1 MKKLVLF
8 AVVAALSSVGHW
20 PSGVMGV
27 SSALA
32 TENTA
37 APKPMVSVLT
47 LERRTIVESAS
58 FPGRVAPVRQVS
70 IRPQVDGI
78 ITDVL
83 FRPGSFVEKGQPLY
97 QIDSAR
103 YEAELATARAE
114 QERIQS
120 NISFLEARMQRYQ
133 KLVRNGSV
141 SQQDF
146 EDVKTQLD
154 EAKAELA
161 VARAKVNTAQI
172 SLGHT
177 RVVATITGQA
187 GRTRVSDGALA
198 LANRDDNT
206 LTVITQIDPM
216 NIDLQLTTAQ
226 AIDLR
231 TRFGVQAELPVT
243 VTLGTGKTPYPHTG
257 KVMFT
262 EATTAPTTDS
272 VFLRAEFANPDGVLM
287 PGTYAKATIAYGER
301 DVLLVPQR
309 ATTRQPDGS
318 LTVWVVDAAN
328 VAQPR
333 PIQAGSAWQDQWIVA
348 SGLEAGETVVMTG
361 YQKIRPGVEVQTQPW
376 STGAELQNAD
386 AKSAGAEPTGA
397 KPTGA
402 KQE

>member
-1 MKKLVLF
+1 MKKLILF
-8 AVVAALSSVGHW
+8 GVVAVLLAVGLEQ
-20 PSGVMGV
+20 PGVMGL

-32 TENTA
+32 AGNMA

-47 LERRTIVESAS
+47 LERRTIIESAS

-78 ITDVL
+78 ITEVL

-103 YEAELATARAE
+103 YEAELATAKAE

-120 NISFLEARMQRYQ
+120 NISFLETRMQRYQ

-161 VARAKVNTAQI
+161 VARARVNTAQI

-198 LANRDDNT
+198 VANQTDNT

-216 NIDLQLTTAQ
+216 NIDLQLATAQ

-287 PGTYAKATIAYGER
+287 PGTYAKATIVYGKRE
-301 DVLLVPQR
+301 VLLVPQR

-333 PIQAGSAWQDQWIVA
+333 PIQAGLAWQDQWIVE
-348 SGLEAGETVVMTG
+348 SGLAAGETVVMTG
-361 YQKIRPGVEVQTQPW
+361 YQKIRPGAEVQTQPW
-376 STGAELQNAD
+376 ATDAEPKNAD
-386 AKSAGAEPTGA
+386 AKPAGA
-397 KPTGA
+397 KPA
-402 KQE
+402 DEKQE